1 MRKWTHWF
9 LFDTHDFY
17 YLSCS
22 DVDQPR
28 LLFCFVSFSD
38 ARFFDLSSTYY
49 SGKNRQ
55 SAAARFWHFWYNT
68 TTLYSYDIPYNG
80 NLFKKT
86 NKPRPNPTRRPR
98 PPPPTPPPI
107 PPPRPTPSLEV
118 TPTVGV
124 YFRTDS
130 QFSVE
135 QSVATQVYD
144 KTGYGMNTNNKL
156 NHFF

>member
-1 MRKWTHWF
+1 MLIAVWYTHWF
-9 LFDTHDFY
+9 CFTLQCYYCVTTILLHFLFF
-17 YLSCS
+17 LS
-22 DVDQPR
+22 
-28 LLFCFVSFSD
+28 FAD

-49 SGKNRQ
+49 SGKRGQ
-55 SAAARFWHFWYNT
+55 PARFWHFWYNT
-68 TTLYSYDIPYNG
+68 TTLYSNKPGQLPYNG

-86 NKPRPNPTRRPR
+86 NKPKPKPPPTRRPR
-98 PPPPTPPPI
+98 PPPTPPPL

-144 KTGYGMNTNNKL
+144 KTSYGN
-156 NHFF
+156 

>member
-1 MRKWTHWF
+1 MIKNNDWAGILKVHLVILIWRHSNF
-9 LFDTHDFY
+9 LLLLLRCLD
-17 YLSCS
+17 
-22 DVDQPR
+22 PR

-55 SAAARFWHFWYNT
+55 SAARFWHFWYNT

-86 NKPRPNPTRRPR
+86 NKPKPNPTRRPR

-107 PPPRPTPSLEV
+107 PPPKPTPSLEV

-144 KTGYGMNTNNKL
+144 KTSYGN
-156 NHFF
+156 